1 MKRQISSAGGV
12 RQPEIR
18 DYAIIGDCRTAA
30 LISLDGSL
38 DWLCLP
44 NSPAPVPLWALIAT
58 LAMTSILEAS
68 RGLGF
73 SRLSLPLLIGTF
85 FTGQRRWAVI
95 GGFAIYTFGGWLFAF
110 IYFMLFLSVRIYTWW
125 FGALAGFVHGVF
137 LLTCALPLLP
147 FVHPRM
153 ASEYHSA
160 NSIRQLEP
168 PGFLAMNYGY
178 PTPLS
183 TLIAQIVYGAT
194 LGGFMQIER
203 WANS

>member
-1 MKRQISSAGGV
+1 M
-12 RQPEIR
+12 
-18 DYAIIGDCRTAA
+18 TAA
-30 LISLDGSL
+30 DGFSWYL
-38 DWLCLP
+38 
-44 NSPAPVPLWALIAT
+44 PLWALIAT

-73 SRLSLPLLIGTF
+73 SRLSLPFLIGAF
-85 FTGQRRWAVI
+85 FTDQRGRAVI
-95 GGFAIYTFGGWLFAF
+95 IGFVVYTLGGWLFAF
-110 IYFMLFLSVRIYTWW
+110 IYFVLFASVRIYTWW
-125 FGALAGFVHGVF
+125 FGALAGVVHGIV

-160 NSIRQLEP
+160 NTIRQLEP

-183 TLIAQIVYGAT
+183 TLFAQIVYGAT
-194 LGGFMQIER
+194 LGGFLQV
-203 WANS
+203 ANWMNS